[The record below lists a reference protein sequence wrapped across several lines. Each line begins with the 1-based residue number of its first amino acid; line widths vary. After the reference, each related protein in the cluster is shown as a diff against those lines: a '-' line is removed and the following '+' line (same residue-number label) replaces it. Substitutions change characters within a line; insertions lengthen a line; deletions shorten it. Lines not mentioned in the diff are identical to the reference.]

1 MRSKANDLNI
11 TDMEIRCRELWGEQ
25 RKFQKLRD
33 EASSKGDQIAE
44 EEYQCEIDA
53 TNDDLNFEYMK
64 LARAIF
70 ELPDEQQDLIQLMI
84 DEKQKDN

>member
-1 MRSKANDLNI
+1 MRSKTKDLNI

-53 TNDDLNFEYMK
+53 TNDDLDFEYMK

-70 ELPDEQQDLIQLMI
+70 ELPDEQKDLIQLMI